1 MPEKKLAPISFESH
15 LYTTFSLLMN
25 RPLSKTLKRRPAFT
39 LIELLVV
46 IAIIGILA
54 SLLFPA
60 AGSAI
65 DSARRATAKNDVVQI
80 ATAVT
85 AYETEYGRLPLPTK
99 TTVDRDLVNILS
111 GQANNTNNPRQITFL
126 EITEAKKGRS
136 GTNASGVYVDP
147 WGAVYQIAMDDNNDN
162 TIPSAGV
169 APGPVA
175 SNLRKRVAV
184 WNDPKS
190 GTDSPNTAKQQRRSA
205 VSWE

>member
-1 MPEKKLAPISFESH
+1 
-15 LYTTFSLLMN
+15 MN
-25 RPLSKTLKRRPAFT
+25 RPLSKIAKRLSAFT

-85 AYETEYGRLPLPTK
+85 AYETEYGRLPLPNSTEVNK
-99 TTVDRDLVNILS
+99 SLVAVLS
-111 GQANNTNNPRQITFL
+111 GESGNTNNPRQIVFL
-126 EITEAKKGRS
+126 EITAAKKGRS
-136 GTNASGVYVDP
+136 GTNASGNYVDP
-147 WGAVYQIAMDDNNDN
+147 WGATYKIAMDDNNDN

-169 APGPVA
+169 TPGPVVKD
-175 SNLRKRVAV
+175 LRKRVAV

-190 GTDSPNTAKQQRRSA
+190 GTDNPNTAKQQRRSA